1 VKISMYTMSVE
12 AFVPTLNALTK
23 ILDKAAEHATAK
35 KFEPSVLVNAR
46 LAPDMFPLSR
56 QVQIACDFAKNS
68 TGRLIGQDPPRFED
82 NEQTLDQLRA
92 RVAKTLDYLQ
102 GVRAAAF
109 EGSED
114 REITIPIPTG
124 GSFKMNGLAHL
135 KDWALPNFYF
145 HAVTAYAILR
155 HNGVDVGKRDFLSE
169 LHRYMQ
175 PG

>member
-1 VKISMYTMSVE
+1 MKISMYSMSVE
-12 AFVPTLNALTK
+12 GFVPTLRALTK
-23 ILDKAAEHATAK
+23 ILEKAAEHATAK
-35 KFEPSVLVNAR
+35 KFDSAVLVNAR
-46 LAPDMFPLSR
+46 LAPDMFPLSK
-56 QVQIACDFAKNS
+56 QIQIACDFAKNS
-68 TGRLIGQDPPRFED
+68 TGRLTGEEPPRFED
-82 NEQTLDQLRA
+82 NEQTLDQLKA

-124 GSFKMNGLAHL
+124 GSFKMNGLEHL

-145 HAVTAYAILR
+145 HAVTAYDILR
-155 HNGVDVGKRDFLSE
+155 HNGVDIGKRDFLTE
-169 LHRYMQ
+169 MHRYMR